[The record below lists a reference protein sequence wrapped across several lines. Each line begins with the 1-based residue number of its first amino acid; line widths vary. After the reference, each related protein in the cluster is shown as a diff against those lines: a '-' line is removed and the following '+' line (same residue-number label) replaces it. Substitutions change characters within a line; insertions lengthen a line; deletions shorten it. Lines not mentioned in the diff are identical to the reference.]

1 MTALADTTASYDALE
16 RALAREKLIRRQA
29 EQLLEDKARELYE
42 TNLALKNQFASLQEA
57 QAQLVQS
64 EKMASLGVLAAG
76 VAHEINNPIGFV
88 MSNLNT
94 LAEYVRVFTT
104 LYDEYRNWQRATISG
119 DAAEAAK
126 IGVRIEQL
134 RKREQPDAIADD
146 IDQLLA
152 ESSDGLHRVKE
163 IVQNL
168 RTFARLDEAD
178 VRLAD
183 LNDGIEATLK
193 MVWNELKY
201 KCQLHKRLDPLPTL
215 RCYAGQLNQV
225 LMNLLVNAAQ
235 AIPERGE
242 ITVETYATDD
252 DIVVKIG
259 DTGQGIPPENIPKLF
274 QPFFTTKPIGK
285 GTGLGL
291 SIAYGIVQKHHG
303 TITVESQVGVGST
316 FIIRLPR
323 TGVTS

>member
-1 MTALADTTASYDALE
+1 MATALEPATSYETLE
-16 RALAREKLIRRQA
+16 RALTREKLIRRQA

-42 TNLALKNQFASLQEA
+42 TNLTLQNQYASLKEA

-94 LAEYVRVFTT
+94 LADYVRIFTK
-104 LYDEYRNWQRATISG
+104 LCEEYRLWQQAALAG
-119 DAAEAAK
+119 DAGNVSQ
-126 IGVRIEQL
+126 IGARIEQI
-134 RKREQPDAIADD
+134 RKREQPDLIAEDV
-146 IDQLLA
+146 DQLLA
-152 ESSDGLHRVKE
+152 ESSEGLHRVKD

-178 VRLAD
+178 VREVD

-225 LMNLLVNAAQ
+225 VMNLLVNAAQ

-242 ITVETYATDD
+242 ITVHTYATDD
-252 DIVVKIG
+252 DIFIEVS
-259 DTGQGIPPENIPKLF
+259 DTGHGIPAENIPKLF

-291 SIAYGIVQKHHG
+291 SIAYGIVEKHHG

>member
-1 MTALADTTASYDALE
+1 MATVVETAVPYETLE

-42 TNLALKNQFASLQEA
+42 TNLTLQQQYASLQEA

-94 LAEYVRVFTT
+94 LADYVRIFTT
-104 LYDEYRNWQRATISG
+104 LCDEYRGWQQATITG
-119 DAAEAAK
+119 DTANAAK
-126 IGVRIEQL
+126 IGARIEQV
-134 RKREQPDAIADD
+134 RKREKPEMIAADV
-146 IDQLLA
+146 DQLLA
-152 ESSDGLHRVKE
+152 ESSEGLHRVKD

-178 VRLAD
+178 VREVD
-183 LNDGIEATLK
+183 LNEGIEATLK

-201 KCQLHKRLDPLPTL
+201 KCQLHKRLEPLPML

-225 LMNLLVNAAQ
+225 VMNLLVNAAQ
-235 AIPERGE
+235 AIPDRGE

-252 DIVVKIG
+252 DIFIKVS
-259 DTGQGIPPENIPKLF
+259 DTGHGIPAENIPKLF

-291 SIAYGIVQKHHG
+291 SIAYGIVEKHRG
-303 TITVESQVGVGST
+303 EIAVESQVGVGST
-316 FIIRLPR
+316 FIIRLPCA
-323 TGVTS
+323 GVTS